1 MEKEK
6 QRFVIK
12 YLWMKDWGAK
22 EIHQE
27 PVTTLGED
35 AYGVSQINIWLPKF

>member
-1 MEKEK
+1 MEKEE

-22 EIHQE
+22 RIHQE
-27 PVTTLGED
+27 LVTRLGDD
-35 AYGVSQINIWLPKF
+35 AYRVS

>member
-12 YLWMKDWGAK
+12 YFWMNDWGAK

-27 PVTTLGED
+27 RVTTLGED
-35 AYGVSQINIWLPKF
+35 AYGVSQINMWLQKF